1 MKTGVFLCAVWFI
14 VCGAPAFTFE
24 EAQALYKANFRKS
37 PPSVQECG
45 DYVFIIQEGILDS
58 GIIDGGM
65 NRLVL
70 KGQMEALEKYIGKPT
85 GKTISPFNPSITEKL
100 LPLADFRIPECR
112 SCKVDEMRSIGK
124 FRHVSAFDAI
134 PLRKAR
140 ESAQSGQPV
149 SYSIDEWCELIDLK
163 LTAIGL
169 AREKEKF
176 WAELGAVTP
185 LMAKI
190 GGVRWVIE
198 NGDGVLIEQMLSKW
212 RGDESAKE
220 CYAAL
225 QVNPV
230 FSPALLRLAELKEQ
244 DGVWVPVISRR
255 LKAAIGK
262 PDAEGL
268 LRVSEK
274 AMQKYGSAAWRE
286 YADLYAKAISGS
298 ADMKSASLPLWRYV
312 LNSFGRLDFPVVA
325 KDKHQKAE
333 SLFDESK
340 KLFAQGRELDRILKL
355 LQQSIEL
362 DARSPEKWRYYGA
375 ALRTANKHLDAVV
388 AYHQTLTLNNKDDLA
403 LTDVCLLYEKLGY
416 KELAKGTAWYILVNS
431 SDKALRDKVKG
442 ILPK

>member
-1 MKTGVFLCAVWFI
+1 MKASVFLCTLLSI
-14 VCGAPAFTFE
+14 VCGALAFTFE

-37 PPSVQECG
+37 PPSVQERG

-70 KGQMEALEKYIGKPT
+70 KGQMEALEKYIGKAT
-85 GKTISPFNPSITEKL
+85 GKTISPFGPSITDKL
-100 LPLADFRIPECR
+100 LQVVDFRMPECQ
-112 SCKVDEMRSIGK
+112 SCKVDEVRSIGK

-140 ESAQSGQPV
+140 EAAQSGRPV
-149 SYSIDEWCELIDLK
+149 SYTTDEWCELIDLK
-163 LTAIGL
+163 LAAAGL
-169 AREKEKF
+169 DREKDRF

-190 GGVRWVIE
+190 GGVQWVIE
-198 NGDGVLIEQMLSKW
+198 HGDGVSIEQMHSKW
-212 RGDESAKE
+212 KGDETAKD

-230 FSPALLRLAELKEQ
+230 FSAALLRLAELKEL

-255 LKAAIGK
+255 LKAAICK

-286 YADLYAKAISGS
+286 YADLYAKVING
-298 ADMKSASLPLWRYV
+298 ADSMKSETAPFWRYA
-312 LNSFGRLDFPVVA
+312 LNSFGRLDFPVVDNG
-325 KDKHQKAE
+325 KQQKAAA
-333 SLFDESK
+333 LFNESK

-362 DARSPEKWRYYGA
+362 DARSSEKWRYYGA

-388 AYHQTLTLNNKDDLA
+388 AYHQTLTLNNKDELA
-403 LTDVCLLYEKLGY
+403 LTDVCLLYERLGY
-416 KELAKGTAWYILVNS
+416 HELAFGTAWYILVNS
-431 SDKALRDKVKG
+431 SDQTLRDKVKG
-442 ILPK
+442 VLPK